1 MMKRYSLTILS
12 LFCLLTNL
20 QAQSLYNNSTTLF
33 IGENTVFSAPD
44 SIVNNGTI
52 INNGDIQVAGIW
64 QNNGTYEPGSGQLT
78 LTSSQPQVINHNDQ
92 SFTRLNID
100 GGGEKIFGADIY
112 IENELVLTNGI
123 LVSSNN
129 SKITIED
136 GADIIGGSDESY
148 VDGPVYHVGNG
159 DKFFPLGTG
168 DVFLPVRL
176 LNIQGNAPTIGVL
189 LFSPNPNL
197 EVQGNLDAVTD
208 QEYWQVDV
216 LEGTFEGSGVILPI
230 RDEFFME
237 SIDQAAVAEAASLE
251 VPFQSLGRFETT
263 GDLTTG
269 SVTSSELVT
278 MNFLTIGAIQQET
291 GTELNVFNAVS
302 PNDDG
307 LNDILKIQNI
317 TLFSNNIVTIYTRWG
332 DKVFEMAGY
341 DNDENVFKGF
351 SNVRNTKE
359 LPEGTYYYVIE
370 KGDGSSNLNG
380 FFVLRN

>member
-1 MMKRYSLTILS
+1 M
-12 LFCLLTNL
+12 
-20 QAQSLYNNSTTLF
+20 
-33 IGENTVFSAPD
+33 
-44 SIVNNGTI
+44 
-52 INNGDIQVAGIW
+52 
-64 QNNGTYEPGSGQLT
+64 
-78 LTSSQPQVINHNDQ
+78 
-92 SFTRLNID
+92 
-100 GGGEKIFGADIY
+100 
-112 IENELVLTNGI
+112 
-123 LVSSNN
+123 
-129 SKITIED
+129 
-136 GADIIGGSDESY
+136 
-148 VDGPVYHVGNG
+148 
-159 DKFFPLGTG
+159 
-168 DVFLPVRL
+168 
-176 LNIQGNAPTIGVL
+176 
-189 LFSPNPNL
+189 
-197 EVQGNLDAVTD
+197 QGNLDAVTD

-317 TLFSNNIVTIYTRWG
+317 TLFPNNIVTIYTRWG

>member
-291 GTELNVFNAVS
+291 VTELNVFNAVS

-317 TLFSNNIVTIYTRWG
+317 TLFPNNIVTIYTRWG

>member
-33 IGENTVFSAPD
+33 IGENTVLSAPD

-168 DVFLPVRL
+168 DVFLPVQL
-176 LNIQGNAPTIGVL
+176 LNIQGNSPTIGVL

-216 LEGTFEGSGVILPI
+216 LEGTFEGSAVILPI

-317 TLFSNNIVTIYTRWG
+317 TLFPNNIVTIYTRWG

-341 DNDENVFKGF
+341 DNNENVFKGF

>member
-33 IGENTVFSAPD
+33 IGENTVLSAPD

-168 DVFLPVRL
+168 DVFLPVQL

-291 GTELNVFNAVS
+291 STELNVFNAVS

-317 TLFSNNIVTIYTRWG
+317 TLFPNNIVTIYTRWG

-341 DNDENVFKGF
+341 DNNENVFKGF

>member
-168 DVFLPVRL
+168 DVFLPVQL

-317 TLFSNNIVTIYTRWG
+317 TLFPNNIVTIYTRWG

-341 DNDENVFKGF
+341 DNNENVFKGF

>member
-33 IGENTVFSAPD
+33 IGENTVLSAPD

-92 SFTRLNID
+92 SFTRLNIN

-176 LNIQGNAPTIGVL
+176 LNIQGNSPTIGVL

-317 TLFSNNIVTIYTRWG
+317 TLFPNNIVTIYTRWG

-341 DNDENVFKGF
+341 DNNENVFKGF

>member
-317 TLFSNNIVTIYTRWG
+317 TLFPNNIVTIYTRWG

>member
-168 DVFLPVRL
+168 DVFLPVQL

-341 DNDENVFKGF
+341 DNNENVFKGF

>member
-33 IGENTVFSAPD
+33 IGENTVLSAPD

-176 LNIQGNAPTIGVL
+176 LNIQGNSPTIGVL

-317 TLFSNNIVTIYTRWG
+317 TLFPNNIVTIYTRWG

-341 DNDENVFKGF
+341 DNNENVFKGF

>member
-1 MMKRYSLTILS
+1 M
-12 LFCLLTNL
+12 
-20 QAQSLYNNSTTLF
+20 
-33 IGENTVFSAPD
+33 FSAPD

-168 DVFLPVRL
+168 DVFLPVQL

-317 TLFSNNIVTIYTRWG
+317 TLFPNNIVTIYTRWG

-341 DNDENVFKGF
+341 DNNENVFKGF

>member
-33 IGENTVFSAPD
+33 IGENTVLSAPD

-92 SFTRLNID
+92 SFTRLNIN

-291 GTELNVFNAVS
+291 STELNVFNAVS

-317 TLFSNNIVTIYTRWG
+317 TLFPNNIVTIYTRWG

-341 DNDENVFKGF
+341 DNNENVFKGF